1 MNSKTVAFT
10 MVLAATLLVVVPSST
25 SYIMTFAQSESETET
40 EQETNQKN
48 VCSGWALCTNDAESN
63 IDSPEEETQTVV
75 ATPT

>member
-10 MVLAATLLVVVPSST
+10 MVVAATLLVAVPSST
-25 SYIMTFAQSESETET
+25 SYLMTFAQSESETET

-63 IDSPEEETQTVV
+63 INSPEEETQTVV